1 VSTRLPVE
9 RIQVPRY
16 DEQDLI
22 ALALLWYTDP
32 WQQVQAASPLVWL
45 WVVAQEACWSW
56 EGNARGPLLIE
67 AGRFHDRW
75 PTRTRKKPGQW
86 RYEPREATVPVIL
99 DSGAF
104 SMIAKHGAWIWSA
117 KDYVAFVR
125 RACAVLGTV
134 QFAATQDWMCEPDML
149 VRTGLSLEEHQRRTV
164 RSYLELRDMAPEVPW
179 LPALQGFTGDDY
191 LRCADGYDRAGVD
204 LAELDLVGLGSV
216 CRRSGTADLVAV
228 IGYILARL
236 PEVKLHGYGVKSAG
250 TLLSCLDLRSA
261 DSEAWSR
268 RGRGIEVEL
277 RAAVGLLAKATRA
290 ELAAAMER
298 MEATVDLDLLDMYRA
313 KLEMDARAGAGLAN
327 SIAWAEVWRARQ
339 QCRIAAAS
347 VRRGLE
353 VSMEREPGQLR
364 LL

>member
-1 VSTRLPVE
+1 MTARLPVE
-9 RIQVPRY
+9 RVLCPRY
-16 DEQDLI
+16 DEQDML
-22 ALALLWYTDP
+22 ALALAWYQDA
-32 WQQVQAASPLVWL
+32 WVQVQAASPLPWL

-75 PTRTRKKPGQW
+75 PTRAKKTGQW
-86 RYEPREATVPVIL
+86 RYEPRPATVPVIL

-104 SMIAKHGAWIWSA
+104 SMIAKHGAWVWSA
-117 KDYVAFVR
+117 RDYVAFVR

-164 RSYLELRDMAPEVPW
+164 ASYLELRDLAPEVPW

-204 LAELDLVGLGSV
+204 LSLLGLVGLGSV

-228 IGYILARL
+228 IQYILARL
-236 PEVKLHGYGVKSAG
+236 PGVKLHGYGVKSAG

-277 RAAVGLLAKATRA
+277 RAAVGLPAKATRA
-290 ELAAAMER
+290 QLAEAMAR
-298 MEATVDLDLLDMYRA
+298 LKATVDLDLLDMYRH
-313 KLEMDARAGAGLAN
+313 KLEMDARCGAGLAN

-353 VSMEREPGQLR
+353 VSLENEPGQLR